1 MEVIPTLT
9 KEKTLFVFYTSNAKF
24 YKKISIINVSKKD
37 TFVIYTFK
45 SNKEASSEQDHNSE
59 NLLK

>member
-1 MEVIPTLT
+1 MDVIPTLT
-9 KEKTLFVFYTSNAKF
+9 KDITLFVFFTSNAKF
-24 YKKISIINVSKKD
+24 YKKCLKKKD
-37 TFVIYTFK
+37 TFVIFTFK